1 VITRN
6 ARMSLV
12 ASIAA
17 ILTVAALGFAESA
30 YATTSDTV
38 LEWNSNAAVA
48 LFNAPTTGV
57 RGAGEAP
64 TVAVLH
70 MAMVQGAVYV
80 LRGPPRLHLDR
91 RRANAPG
98 RGRHHRAFLL
108 ESGGRGSAERAGSR
122 LPNSAIGMDETAHAR
137 RAMARAPPV
146 EMSRTNCRRQ
156 GC

>member
-1 VITRN
+1 
-6 ARMSLV
+6 MSLV
-12 ASIAA
+12 PSLAA
-17 ILTVAALGFAESA
+17 ILTVAALGVEGSA

-38 LEWNSNAAVA
+38 LEWNFNAAVA
-48 LFNAPTTGV
+48 LFNAPTTRV
-57 RGAGEAP
+57 PGAGQAP
-64 TVAVLH
+64 TVGVLH

-80 LRGPPRLHLDR
+80 LRGPSRLHLHR
-91 RRANAPG
+91 GPANAPG

-108 ESGGRGSAERAGSR
+108 GPGGPSSAERAGSL
-122 LPNSAIGMDETAHAR
+122 LPNSAIGVVESSRAG